1 MTTSQPRVYDLIVY
15 GDEVPGVLALVAA
28 AREVYRRQRRY
39 PRTLL
44 MLKGLSTDGIGG
56 HLVRGRLA
64 YLDRSHVSPA
74 LRQQHGLA
82 TFGEPAAL
90 YREFLER
97 SGVVSIGLDWQK
109 AGAALRQML
118 AEVSA
123 DLVSLVNIAT
133 VRKNPADG
141 TLREIV
147 LERGEVYAA
156 RQFIDAT
163 VNAEL
168 ATAAQ
173 VPKVDGFG
181 TMGLPN
187 ATLPVTL
194 TFETEG
200 LTVTRLRQIE
210 ASYIKRLTDVKDKAA
225 QSYLMMAAG
234 QDASLAKLWRSQM
247 VDANGN
253 PRTMVVGQ
261 DFIDVRCRALSV
273 FYHASRGKR
282 MDLQASGA
290 VLDVPNIALLPGGR
304 LSWNALLCHV
314 DGAEANA
321 LARNG
326 ARPSPRILTEMEV
339 VGRWGRAIGATA
351 VTPAKE
357 LYIRYAGNIT
367 DAIAPLS
374 GAQMLAGGVPE
385 PEALGSFGYHFDV
398 RGGIA
403 GLGDRATAR
412 GYRETLQFAL
422 PVFNYGIGHAQVKS
436 VPNLAVVSP
445 ASAYVGVAGAAGR
458 IVELNVGVGQGIGI
472 AAAIAL
478 VDNRPL
484 KGVTN
489 REVRQVLS
497 TTGRLPKRFGRADGD
512 QARLQ
517 RFEQAVVPRELYA

>member
-1 MTTSQPRVYDLIVY
+1 MASQPRVYDLIVY
-15 GDEVPGVLALVAA
+15 GDEVPGVLALIAA
-28 AREVYRRQRRY
+28 AREFYRRQRRY

-97 SGVVSIGLDWQK
+97 SGVVSIGLDWKK
-109 AGAALRQML
+109 AGPALRQML
-118 AEVSA
+118 SEVSA
-123 DLVSLVNIAT
+123 DLISLVKITA
-133 VRKNPADG
+133 VRKNADG
-141 TLREIV
+141 SLREIV
-147 LERGEVYAA
+147 LERGEGYAA

-168 ATAAQ
+168 ATAAK

-181 TMGLPN
+181 TLGLPN

-225 QSYLMMAAG
+225 QGYLMMAAG
-234 QDASLAKLWRSQM
+234 QDANLAKLWRSQM
-247 VDANGN
+247 RDANGN
-253 PRTMVVGQ
+253 ARTMVVGQ

-273 FYHASRGKR
+273 FYHASRGRR
-282 MDLQASGA
+282 MDLQGSGA
-290 VLDVPNIALLPGGR
+290 VLDVPNIAILPGGR

-314 DGAEANA
+314 DGAQANA
-321 LARNG
+321 LAIAG
-326 ARPSPRILTEMEV
+326 AKPSPAILTEMEV
-339 VGRWGRAIGATA
+339 VGRWGRAIGASA

-398 RGGIA
+398 RGGIV
-403 GLGDRATAR
+403 GLGDRAQAL

-422 PVFNYGIGHAQVKS
+422 PVFNYGIGHAQVRS

-478 VDNRPL
+478 GDNRPL
-484 KGVTN
+484 ASVSN
-489 REVRQVLS
+489 QEVRQVLS